1 MDVHL
6 YALSTCPYC
15 RMTKKYLDEN
25 NITYELTEV
34 DLLEGSPSD
43 AETPKGAAAAE
54 VKKLSGGTSFP
65 VLVVGDEVVVGFN
78 KGRIAQ
84 VLGL

>member
-1 MDVHL
+1 MTVHL

-25 NITYELTEV
+25 GVDYELTEV
-34 DLLEGSPSD
+34 DLLEG
-43 AETPKGAAAAE
+43 TPDNPDTAKGAAAAE
-54 VKKLSGGTSFP
+54 VKRLSGGASFP
-65 VLVVGDEVVVGFN
+65 VLVVDGEVVVGFN
-78 KGRIAQ
+78 KGRITQ